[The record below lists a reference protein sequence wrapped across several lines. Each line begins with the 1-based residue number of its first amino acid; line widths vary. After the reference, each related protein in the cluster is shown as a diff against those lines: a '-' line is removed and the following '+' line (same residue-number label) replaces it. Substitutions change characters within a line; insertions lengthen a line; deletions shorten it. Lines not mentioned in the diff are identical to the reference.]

1 MGLLIPLLLLVAR
14 AYFPYEMVDGVARI
28 LPLPAEVA
36 AQIKSSNTISS
47 LNHAVCG
54 LLENSLD
61 AGARKLDVSV
71 DFLRGACT
79 VEDDGHGITPAEF
92 SVNGGLGKPYREL
105 HCLC

>member
-1 MGLLIPLLLLVAR
+1 MLGGA
-14 AYFPYEMVDGVARI
+14 ARI

-36 AQIKSSNTISS
+36 AQLKSSNTISS
-47 LNHAVCG
+47 LNHAICG

-61 AGARKLDVSV
+61 AEARRIDISV

-92 SVNGGLGKPYREL
+92 SDIGGLGKPYREL
-105 HCLC
+105 HCLS

>member
-1 MGLLIPLLLLVAR
+1 MCLLIPLLLLLAR
-14 AYFPYEMVDGVARI
+14 AYFPCEMLNGVARI

-47 LNHAVCG
+47 LNHAVYG

-61 AGARKLDVSV
+61 AGARKIDISV

-79 VEDDGHGITPAEF
+79 VEDDGHGIAPTEF
-92 SVNGGLGKPYREL
+92 SVNGGLGKLYREL
-105 HCLC
+105 YCLS